1 MNQAEQKLVEALRS
15 GRYNQYKGGLKSPR
29 EKNSFCCLGV
39 ACDISNMGFWT
50 ITDNYLTPYGESGG
64 YLTKAV
70 INWLGWQDKKGTTSI
85 ETTIETKDDS
95 THHASLASFND
106 EGFTFDQIADIIEA
120 GLVLHKGE

>member
-15 GRYNQYKGGLKSPR
+15 GKYNQYRGGLKSPR

-85 ETTIETKDDS
+85 EIKDSISEYD
-95 THHASLASFND
+95 HNASLASFND
-106 EGFTFDQIADIIEA
+106 EKFTFDQIADIIEA